1 MKWAFGELCFK
12 GDTLWNTKHD
22 GPCEL
27 LFVFWVLG
35 AHSCLTAAHCSRERG
50 IEWKNAVGTTE
61 DPLSQNNSSLLESHR
76 SQAGGRE
83 QMWLLVKNT

>member
-1 MKWAFGELCFK
+1 MKWALVSCVLKEILC
-12 GDTLWNTKHD
+12 GTKHD

-50 IEWKNAVGTTE
+50 MEWKNAVGTTE